1 MAVAVAAFLA
11 AADTETAG
19 KSTSAPL
26 QSRGT
31 GSPTS
36 TDTDPSPSRQIELS
50 LQSINEK
57 PFEVLD
63 ATTAVQFEDAS
74 WTFWLCWKSKRF
86 NCRIRLDGALDTDS
100 CFWRS
105 CRDPH
110 CSQCFTAV
118 ESIELAAMETSYD
131 TAE

>member
-1 MAVAVAAFLA
+1 MAAFLA

-19 KSTSAPL
+19 KSRSAPL

-63 ATTAVQFEDAS
+63 SAVGGCIVDLLVVLEV
-74 WTFWLCWKSKRF
+74 K
-86 NCRIRLDGALDTDS
+86 ALQLQDKT
-100 CFWRS
+100 
-105 CRDPH
+105 
-110 CSQCFTAV
+110 
-118 ESIELAAMETSYD
+118 
-131 TAE
+131 